1 MEALSA
7 AEHSTADSCRLAL
20 SSLARPADTCD
31 NKAGKLSDFPMEK
44 KKKKN
49 FACNYV
55 EIFLQVQL
63 FEESTQSS
71 AMTALLKQGKFILDL
86 VED

>member
-1 MEALSA
+1 M
-7 AEHSTADSCRLAL
+7 T
-20 SSLARPADTCD
+20 
-31 NKAGKLSDFPMEK
+31 DFPMEK
-44 KKKKN
+44 TKKKKN

-71 AMTALLKQGKFILDL
+71 AMTALLKRGKFILDL

>member
-1 MEALSA
+1 ML
-7 AEHSTADSCRLAL
+7 
-20 SSLARPADTCD
+20 
-31 NKAGKLSDFPMEK
+31 K
-44 KKKKN
+44 KKKKKIE
-49 FACNYV
+49 CNYV

-71 AMTALLKQGKFILDL
+71 ATTALLKQGKFILNL